1 MGPRIAITCV
11 LVLGLG
17 YMAMI
22 ITTLKKYGS
31 QPGSTRT
38 SANLGMGNRNTMQG
52 GVTPIHG
59 NSAQGQGAAASEK
72 KIRARDIDAAMERR
86 GRQREKSTSTTR
98 IRRREE
104 DVERRQQ
111 GGQLG
116 LGDKGGRI
124 SKGMYGLGLG
134 SDIELKKL
142 PEMEMDLKID
152 GLPWLKLLFY
162 LFKQETTW
170 SIKSNIYIYIQE
182 IIGAGKRL
190 KEQWDEIYAWYDF
203 LDIWREGKYCSE
215 SYYWRVQLT
224 LEK

>member
-1 MGPRIAITCV
+1 MKTSILWNVWVLLAMPVVWMSWAMILFLCAILSFVWRNGSVSDPSDRPPLGDRAALGPRIAITCV
-11 LVLGLG
+11 LLLGLG

-22 ITTLKKYGS
+22 ITTLKTYGT

-38 SANLGMGNRNTMQG
+38 PANLGIGIRSTMQG
-52 GVTPIHG
+52 GGTPT
-59 NSAQGQGAAASEK
+59 QGQGAAASK
-72 KIRARDIDAAMERR
+72 KKVRARDIDAAMERR

-116 LGDKGGRI
+116 LGDNGERI

-152 GLPWLKLLFY
+152 GLP
-162 LFKQETTW
+162 
-170 SIKSNIYIYIQE
+170 
-182 IIGAGKRL
+182 
-190 KEQWDEIYAWYDF
+190 
-203 LDIWREGKYCSE
+203 
-215 SYYWRVQLT
+215 
-224 LEK
+224 